1 MRMGGSLEAGRTA
14 ALVTL
19 VMSQLIHVF
28 ECRSERRSI
37 FRMSPFGNIK
47 LLLAVLISFAVLT
60 AAVTVPQLCS
70 LFDTVRL
77 TSQQMLTALGLS
89 VAVPLLSGIFSAG
102 KKSETR

>member
-1 MRMGGSLEAGRTA
+1 
-14 ALVTL
+14 
-19 VMSQLIHVF
+19 
-28 ECRSERRSI
+28 
-37 FRMSPFGNIK
+37 MSPFGNIK
-47 LLLAVLISFAVLT
+47 LLLAALISFAVLA

-89 VAVPLLSGIFSAG
+89 AAVPLLSGIFSAG